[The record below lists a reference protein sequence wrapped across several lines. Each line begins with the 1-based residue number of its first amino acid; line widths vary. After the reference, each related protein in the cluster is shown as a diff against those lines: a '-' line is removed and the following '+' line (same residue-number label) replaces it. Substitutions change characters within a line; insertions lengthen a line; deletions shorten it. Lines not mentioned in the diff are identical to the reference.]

1 MPTGDTVGISRPVWL
16 HFLVVLALTS
26 QYKAGKQFPCW
37 SLPRTPR
44 PQPGTV
50 CFLRKYRHEVLCAG
64 ARRDLAGCPVSPS
77 FSGAGVGGGFCLG
90 RLQGLTTPQATKM
103 HLQLS
108 SCEESLGQSGG
119 VLSLCQLPHLAKATG
134 RPGRT
139 DWESRERAPLLRDRN
154 LVFLSE

>member
-77 FSGAGVGGGFCLG
+77 FSGAGVGGGSAWDASRALPHPRPLKCISNSAAARRASGSRAGFCHSASSHTWQRPPG
-90 RLQGLTTPQATKM
+90 GPEGLTG
-103 HLQLS
+103 S
-108 SCEESLGQSGG
+108 
-119 VLSLCQLPHLAKATG
+119 
-134 RPGRT
+134 PGREHPCYVT
-139 DWESRERAPLLRDRN
+139 EILFS
-154 LVFLSE
+154 

>member
-1 MPTGDTVGISRPVWL
+1 MPTGDTVVISRPVWL

-37 SLPRTPR
+37 SHPRTRR

-77 FSGAGVGGGFCLG
+77 FLRAGVSAWDTSRALPHPRPLKCISNSAAVRRASGSWAGFCHPASSHTWQRPPSG
-90 RLQGLTTPQATKM
+90 PEGLTGSPQ
-103 HLQLS
+103 
-108 SCEESLGQSGG
+108 
-119 VLSLCQLPHLAKATG
+119 
-134 RPGRT
+134 
-139 DWESRERAPLLRDRN
+139 REHPCYVTEIL
-154 LVFLSE
+154 FS

>member
-1 MPTGDTVGISRPVWL
+1 MVPTGDTVVISRPVWL

-37 SLPRTPR
+37 SRPRTPR

-77 FSGAGVGGGFCLG
+77 FLRAGGFCLG
-90 RLQGLTTPQATKM
+90 HLQGLTTPQATKM

-108 SCEESLGQSGG
+108 SCEESLGQLGG
-119 VLSLCQLPHLAKATG
+119 VLSPCQLPHLAKATEW
-134 RPGRT
+134 PGRT
-139 DWESRERAPLLRDRN
+139 DWESPERAPLLRDRN